1 MSKSNEDRANIAA
14 GMSVAERR
22 DKAAELGVSMSDF
35 KAGAWRPSQGAT
47 PKPSSSS
54 SSSSPKPQSPSTSS
68 SSSYSPSPKPP
79 SSSSSGG
86 SSGGSS
92 SSYSSAKNKANSYSD
107 MKVAERR
114 EDAKSKGMS
123 MSEWKSTY
131 LNGGGGSSS
140 SGGGN
145 NYSAMSV
152 GERRQDAQLKDMSMG
167 EWKSKYLNG
176 GGIGQSGSSGST
188 NNNVDTASLSP
199 WQKFSSGFDQGK
211 HDAFALDLWNKQ
223 DPNSGMSKGPQFKG
237 AQMGPNGFIMDAN
250 APMVLPRGVK
260 EAGFKPGD
268 QFFDAENYTPHAENA
283 WMDPSMGGAITGKI
297 AYFKPDGTAIH
308 EVAHDANPNW
318 DKYQDGQERMSSEGL
333 YQDRYNVGYHGAD
346 DMGDMYASNAAL
358 GSIASYFKDYNAGKK
373 DFSEA
378 YHSFVDGDRTG
389 GYAGDVLKMID
400 QGRMKVSDDQYNRI
414 VVDAQNYDWDKR
426 NEIAGIDAG
435 QASYDARTGGISQS
449 SINANQEWQDRQQSM
464 GLQSLQ
470 ETAEIGGGN
479 AGSSL
484 EANVPFGYQYTP
496 NEYQRKY
503 DLGAQSFMTNWRD
516 TNFS

>member
-1 MSKSNEDRANIAA
+1 MSKTNEERAALAA

-22 DKAAELGVSMSDF
+22 EKAASLGVSMSDF
-35 KAGAWRPSQGAT
+35 KSGAWRPSQGAT

-54 SSSSPKPQSPSTSS
+54 SSSGPKPPSPPTSS
-68 SSSYSPSPKPP
+68 SSNFGPSPKPS

-86 SSGGSS
+86 SSGGGGGG
-92 SSYSSAKNKANSYSD
+92 SSYSSAKNKANSYAN

-140 SGGGN
+140 GGGSN
-145 NYSAMSV
+145 NYADMSV
-152 GERRQDAQLKDMSMG
+152 AERREDAQLKDMSMS

-176 GGIGQSGSSGST
+176 GGIGSSGSGSS
-188 NNNVDTASLSP
+188 NTASLSP
-199 WQKFSSGFDQGK
+199 WQKFSKDFDAGAHQSYVDKLWDDTSDVSGLK
-211 HDAFALDLWNKQ
+211 
-223 DPNSGMSKGPQFKG
+223 KGPKFQG

-250 APMVLPRGVK
+250 APMVLPQGVK
-260 EAGFKPGD
+260 EYGFKPGD
-268 QFFDAENYTPHAENA
+268 QFFDAENYTPHVENA

-297 AYFKPDGTAIH
+297 AYFKPDGTAIQ

-318 DKYQDGQERMSSEGL
+318 DKYQDGQPRMSSEGL

-346 DMGDMYASNAAL
+346 DMGDMYASQAAM
-358 GSIASYFKDYNAGKK
+358 GSIASYFKNYNSGKQ

-378 YHSFVDGDRTG
+378 YHNFVDGDRTG

-400 QGRMKVSDDQYNRI
+400 QGRMKVTDDQYNRI

-426 NEIAGIDAG
+426 NEIAGRDAG
-435 QASYDARTGGISQS
+435 QASYDSRVGGMAQS
-449 SINANQEWQDRQQSM
+449 SINANKEWQDRQESM

-484 EANVPFGYQYTP
+484 EANQPFGYQYTP
-496 NEYQRKY
+496 SQYQRKY
-503 DLGAQSFMTNWRD
+503 DLGPQGFMTNWMD
-516 TNFS
+516 TRFS